1 MPFKQVF
8 TPVALV
14 PPVFYLHMPV
24 FLKEFEKLNAMA
36 DYCIMKMTA
45 IQFTSVV
52 HKCIWVKQQGSIH

>member
-8 TPVALV
+8 TPVASV

-36 DYCIMKMTA
+36 DYCI
-45 IQFTSVV
+45 
-52 HKCIWVKQQGSIH
+52 GLL